1 MPLADSDWHHD
12 VCLNNEI
19 DQSGKSTSKNVSQMH
34 FNKINIPFRTVNK
47 RLETSTTLI
56 DCSLTLKQQ
65 QVGFLNRKTWIK
77 IHDRNNPITAAVMAM
92 IMSLYRFLIITL
104 FINIYKWC
112 IILWISYILY
122 CIDGI
127 VRIMHVFISKPHW
140 KYFK

>member
-12 VCLNNEI
+12 VCLTNEI
-19 DQSGKSTSKNVSQMH
+19 DPRSGKSTSKNVSQMH

-92 IMSLYRFLIITL
+92 IMSLYRFFIITS
-104 FINIYKWC
+104 FITICKWYIYNIVNNPYF
-112 IILWISYILY
+112 ILY
-122 CIDGI
+122 WWYCTNYACI
-127 VRIMHVFISKPHW
+127 H
-140 KYFK
+140 

>member
-12 VCLNNEI
+12 VCLTNEI
-19 DQSGKSTSKNVSQMH
+19 DPRSGKSTSKNVSQMH

-92 IMSLYRFLIITL
+92 IMSLYRFFIIRSS
-104 FINIYKWC
+104 FITICKWYIYNIVNNPYF
-112 IILWISYILY
+112 ILY
-122 CIDGI
+122 WWYCTNYACI
-127 VRIMHVFISKPHW
+127 H
-140 KYFK
+140 